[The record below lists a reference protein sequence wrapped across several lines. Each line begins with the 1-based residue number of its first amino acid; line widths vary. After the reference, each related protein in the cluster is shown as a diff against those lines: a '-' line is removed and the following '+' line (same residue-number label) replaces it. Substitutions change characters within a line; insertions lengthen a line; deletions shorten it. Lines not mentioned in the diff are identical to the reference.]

1 MLVLGQLEKK
11 TFQQIAFF
19 GFPRVVW
26 PTPGCGIEIRDQ
38 DQALAMISEEA
49 AMGDTHPAARGYW
62 QEATTPV
69 LGRVTGTE
77 SCLWQGPIYFLF
89 PAVRETKIQ
98 SAQMQFSPLADIR
111 EAACLDKTQL

>member
-38 DQALAMISEEA
+38 DQALAKCDHRGSCNGRYTPSSQGILAGGNNSSPWTSYWDRELLMAGPNLLLVPSSQ
-49 AMGDTHPAARGYW
+49 GD
-62 QEATTPV
+62 QDPV
-69 LGRVTGTE
+69 CTNA
-77 SCLWQGPIYFLF
+77 I
-89 PAVRETKIQ
+89 
-98 SAQMQFSPLADIR
+98 
-111 EAACLDKTQL
+111 